1 MYECQLQKYVFIKI
15 MTKSVFPHRL
25 KQVIKGMKRKH
36 FADEIGISEGAVRKY
51 ENGSMPAL
59 DVAGRI
65 ADFGNVTVDWLLGRE
80 VNQSPA
86 QTSAKRSIPRFDIE
100 AHAGSGAGE
109 MIADITN
116 YISFDE
122 EWFARHVPE
131 AAILGALDVSGD
143 SMADTLNPGDMIIVD
158 MNRDHITN
166 ALAEGGI
173 FVFAVRGDFKVKRL
187 QPMLDGG
194 LRVISDNPRYETEV
208 IPPDL
213 LAEDV
218 IIQGHVVWV
227 GGPLK

>member
-1 MYECQLQKYVFIKI
+1 MDKNIFQERLAELQGDMKDIEFAKLCGIPNATMGMY
-15 MTKSVFPHRL
+15 KS
-25 KQVIKGMKRKH
+25 
-36 FADEIGISEGAVRKY
+36 
-51 ENGSMPAL
+51 GSLPSIEKASI
-59 DVAGRI
+59 I
-65 ADFGNVTVDWLLGRE
+65 AEKMNVSIDWLCGRDNT
-80 VNQSPA
+80 VPNNTVSI
-86 QTSAKRSIPRFDIE
+86 KRSIPHFDIE
-100 AHAGSGAGE
+100 AHAGNGAGD
-109 MIADITN
+109 MVADISN

-143 SMADTLNPGDMIIVD
+143 SMAGTLNPGDMIIVD

-213 LAEDV
+213 LEDV
-218 IIQGHVVWV
+218 IIQGHVIWV
-227 GGPLK
+227 GGPLR

>member
-1 MYECQLQKYVFIKI
+1 MD
-15 MTKSVFPHRL
+15 KSVFQKRL
-25 KQVIKGMKRKH
+25 AELQGNMKDVEFAKLCGIPNATMGMYK
-36 FADEIGISEGAVRKY
+36 S
-51 ENGSMPAL
+51 GSLPSIEKAS
-59 DVAGRI
+59 AI
-65 ADFGNVTVDWLLGRE
+65 AEKMNVSIDWLCGRD
-80 VNQSPA
+80 NSGP
-86 QTSAKRSIPRFDIE
+86 TKPLSTKRSIPHFDIE
-100 AHAGSGAGE
+100 AHAGSGTGE
-109 MIADITN
+109 MIADISS

-122 EWFARHVPE
+122 EWFARNVPE

-143 SMADTLNPGDMIIVD
+143 SMAETLNPGDMIIVD

-173 FVFAVRGDFKVKRL
+173 FVFAVRGDLKVKRL

-227 GGPLK
+227 GGPLR